1 MDGFVGSLLRLSSDE
16 KGGDD
21 ENLFLFMSFVPTH
34 SREYVNSDEGSGGPP
49 PLPPP

>member
-1 MDGFVGSLLRLSSDE
+1 MDGFVGSLLRLSSSDE

-34 SREYVNSDEGSGGPP
+34 SKEYVNSDEGSGG
-49 PLPPP
+49 LPHHP